1 MPQDLDYSFLKKQGI
16 AYIQQLTGKKWTDYG
31 IHDPGI
37 TILEELC
44 FGILD
49 LVYRTNFSIE
59 DVWAKDPNDTNLS
72 TDKPFYR
79 AEEIL
84 PCNPLTQWDFL
95 KIVLDVPGVKN
106 ANIALSDGPNEVK
119 GGYKVFIE
127 LEERIRNTKQAEETL
142 AIVKQRL
149 HMQRNLCED
158 FFVIQPMQ
166 ALPIRI
172 NATFEVQRCLAY
184 EEGEAIAAQ
193 ILFDLQEFL
202 SPRIAFYN
210 ISQLLEK
217 GRTMDQIFTG
227 PLLTQGFIDE
237 LELIQQKKRSK
248 NMYIA
253 DFIEHATTVA
263 EVKNVLC
270 FELFVGNKTTPST
283 KVTLPIAYDQSP
295 ELNTQESSI
304 ALSHNGTAITID
316 WEKVL
321 HLLEDIKGRGTLSK
335 TYLQEEEVF
344 VLEGDY
350 RNLKKYVSLQQDLPL
365 LYNVGHEGCTP
376 SEKNENHA
384 KAKQLQAYLLIFDQI
399 FANYL
404 GRLSN
409 IRYRMAAYSPT
420 WDKPDG
426 LVPLQVPRMETIVKQ
441 PTSEAHAA
449 NDLAF
454 VIQRKYLDTKEKMES
469 VPDKTL
475 PNKTME
481 SYSTYVNQILE
492 TDFQTLTKRSNVLD
506 HLLAY
511 FAEKYTTYS
520 VPLYSKNK
528 EDQVKSI
535 NVLKSLFLK
544 DYIEISKNRNR
555 GANHTPQPID
565 VWTHYTPS
573 GFERRICYN
582 LGIQNTQK
590 RFLHE
595 IIRSNFYLDK
605 KSTQNNFD
613 LFLGKNTES
622 EYTHL
627 FMFKGKYKNIQSLA
641 IAYGINE
648 DYYHISKTH
657 AGHYMILLYVDQAKQ
672 HWIEFVPNQ
681 PLTTIEQAEEV
692 VQQNVAF
699 FRMCNTQSEG
709 FHLIEHIL
717 LRNQD
722 TIASEE
728 DPYSFIM
735 TMVFP
740 AWPARFQRASFRQLV
755 EEMALLESPA
765 HVCTNVLWL
774 DFEDM
779 ERFERAYKTWMTLKA
794 EAASK
799 TEIEETAQTLMQ
811 LIQSHKDQ
819 EEGIQEASPFVV

>member
-1 MPQDLDYSFLKKQGI
+1 MSEELDYSFLKEQGI
-16 AYIQQLTGKKWTDYG
+16 AYIHQLAGNKWTDYG

-49 LVYRTNFSIE
+49 LVYRTSFSIE
-59 DVWAKDPNDTNLS
+59 DVWAKDPNETIPSNDN
-72 TDKPFYR
+72 PFYR

-106 ANIALSDGPNEVK
+106 ANLSLSRGPNEIK

-127 LEERIRNTKQAEETL
+127 LEERIRNSKQQSEETL

-149 HMQRNLCED
+149 HTQRNLCED

-166 ALPIRI
+166 SLPICI
-172 NATFEVQRCLAY
+172 KANFETQRCLAY
-184 EEGEAIAAQ
+184 EEGETIAAK
-193 ILFDLQEFL
+193 ILFDLHEFL
-202 SPRIAFYN
+202 SPRIPFYN

-217 GRTMDQIFTG
+217 GRTIDQIFTG

-237 LELIQQKKRSK
+237 PELIQQKKRSK
-248 NMYIA
+248 TMYIS
-253 DFIEHATTVA
+253 DLIEHATTV
-263 EVKNVLC
+263 ENVKNVLC
-270 FELFVGNKTTPST
+270 FELFVGDPTTPLT
-283 KVTLPIAYDQSP
+283 NVTLPIAHDQFP
-295 ELNTQESSI
+295 ELNTQESKI
-304 ALSHNGTAITID
+304 TLSHNGTAIPID

-321 HLLEDIKGRGTLSK
+321 HLLEDMKGRGTLSK
-335 TYLQEEEVF
+335 TYLQKEEVF

-350 RNLKKYVSLQQDLPL
+350 RDLKKYISLQQDLPL

-376 SEKNENHA
+376 SEKAKNHA

-399 FANYL
+399 FATYL

-409 IRYRMAAYSPT
+409 IRHRMAAYSPI
-420 WDKPDG
+420 WDKPDA
-426 LVPLQVPRMETIVKQ
+426 LVPLQVPRMETIIKE
-441 PTSEAHAA
+441 PTPEDHTA
-449 NDLAF
+449 NDWAF
-454 VIQRKYLDTKEKMES
+454 VIQRKYIDTKEKIQS
-469 VPDKTL
+469 NPDKTL
-475 PNKTME
+475 QNKSIE
-481 SYSTYVNQILE
+481 SYNSYVNQILE
-492 TDFQTLTKRSNVLD
+492 TEFQTLIKRSNMLD

-520 VPLYSKNK
+520 GLLDSKSK
-528 EDQVKSI
+528 EDQIKSI
-535 NVLKSLFLK
+535 NILKSLFLK

-565 VWTHYTPS
+565 VWTDYTPS

-590 RFLHE
+590 RCLHE
-595 IIRSNFYLDK
+595 IIRSNFFLDK

-613 LFLGKNTES
+613 LFLGKNTQS
-622 EYTHL
+622 EYNHL

-641 IAYGINE
+641 LAYGINE
-648 DYYHISKTH
+648 AYYHISKTH
-657 AGHYMILLYVDQAKQ
+657 AGHYMVLLYIDQAKQ
-672 HWIEFVPNQ
+672 HWIEFVPNNN
-681 PLTTIEQAEEV
+681 LTTIEQAEEV
-692 VQQNVAF
+692 VQQSVAF
-699 FRMCNTQSEG
+699 FKMCNKQSEG

-717 LRNQD
+717 LRDQD
-722 TIASEE
+722 TITTED

-740 AWPARFQRASFRQLV
+740 AWPARFQRASFRKLV

-765 HVCTNVLWL
+765 HICTNVLWL

-779 ERFERAYKTWMTLKA
+779 THFEVAYKTWMTLKA

-799 TEIEETAQTLMQ
+799 AEIEQAAQTLMQ
-811 LIQSHKDQ
+811 LIQSHSNR
-819 EEGIQEASPFVV
+819 AVA